1 MDTVRCVRYGY
12 GGYGTV
18 GAVKTG
24 IHPYL
29 PVLNFQKQCFPLLLK
44 FDSAK
49 QKIQVGKIK
58 SQTRAVIPVVD
69 DRGYPHWAPKGV
81 VISNL
86 FKACGAGKKTMN
98 IDIIGAQQ
106 FQTIVFTM
114 FSVHG
119 S

>member
-86 FKACGAGKKTMN
+86 FKACGAGKKQN
-98 IDIIGAQQ
+98 EYRYYWCSAISNHSIYD
-106 FQTIVFTM
+106 VFCPW
-114 FSVHG
+114 
-119 S
+119 

>member
-86 FKACGAGKKTMN
+86 FKACGAGKKTK
-98 IDIIGAQQ
+98 
-106 FQTIVFTM
+106 
-114 FSVHG
+114 
-119 S
+119 